1 MPRHDHVLLDTHA
14 LLWWQAGGARLSTA
28 ARATIDGAITCLVSP
43 VTCWEVAMLV
53 TKDRV
58 GLDRPVQQ
66 WIHDLLAG
74 PQVDLA
80 ELTAA
85 VAVEAG
91 SYRDMHGDPAD
102 RLLYA
107 TARALGV
114 PMVTKDSSIREF
126 AAEHRGV
133 PVVW

>member
-1 MPRHDHVLLDTHA
+1 MPRPDHVLLDTHA
-14 LLWWQAGGARLSTA
+14 LLWWQAGGERLSAA
-28 ARATIDGAITCLVSP
+28 ARTAIDGATTCFISP
-43 VTCWEVAMLV
+43 VSCWEVAMLV
-53 TKDRV
+53 TKNRV
-58 GLDRPVQQ
+58 GLDRPVGQ

-85 VAVEAG
+85 AAVEAG
-91 SYRDMHGDPAD
+91 TYRDMHGDPAD

-114 PMVTKDSSIREF
+114 PMVTEDSAIHDF
-126 AAEHRGV
+126 AAAHRGV